1 MFIWCINKVTND
13 VASEEMERGRTNVAP
28 ASQQE
33 VSISIP
39 DGNAANSVQPLQNG
53 NLRVQYKHY

>member
-1 MFIWCINKVTND
+1 
-13 VASEEMERGRTNVAP
+13 MERRRTNVALAP

-39 DGNAANSVQPLQNG
+39 GGDAANSVQPLQNG
-53 NLRVQYKHY
+53 NLRVEYKHY